1 MNLKQITCRFAQGFC
16 VERLILM
23 DLILTTSQKLA
34 LSQKMMLSAEILQMS
49 SQELIEYIKE
59 LSIENPVIELDFNE
73 HDENNDKFQ
82 MMKRKLD
89 WLESSDE
96 QNKTYYSQDKEDEN
110 ENDDWK
116 FKKTAEESLE
126 EYLLFQANVLSLPKH
141 QLSIIRY
148 LIEFIN
154 ENGYLDDTLD
164 NIAKHL
170 EVDQDKVE
178 EMLCVIQC
186 FEPAGVGA
194 RNLQECLL
202 LQLNR
207 KYNIPNYVR
216 EIVSNHLEALGK
228 NQVPAIAKK
237 LKITIDDVLNAKEII
252 KTLNPKPGNSFFTD
266 KTLEY
271 ISPDVFVV
279 KNESE
284 YKVILD
290 DRFFPKIHI
299 GNYYKNLYTQ
309 VDTSDTKNYIMKKVN
324 QAQWAIKCI
333 EKRNDTLLRTVEC
346 IVKNQTDF
354 FDYGHG
360 NLKPLKLIDVSES
373 LELHESTISR
383 AIKDKYLQC
392 SWGIFPLSYFFSTA
406 ISTNNN
412 EASVTADNIKEK
424 IKAIISNENTTSPL
438 SDREITEMLVSGG
451 VNISRR
457 TVAKYRESLGIPGT
471 SGRKTF

>member
-82 MMKRKLD
+82 MMKRKLG
-89 WLESSDE
+89 LALSISDE

-186 FEPAGVGA
+186 FEPAGVGGKKSSGM
-194 RNLQECLL
+194 LL

-228 NQVPAIAKK
+228 NQVQ
-237 LKITIDDVLNAKEII
+237 LLQ
-252 KTLNPKPGNSFFTD
+252 
-266 KTLEY
+266 
-271 ISPDVFVV
+271 
-279 KNESE
+279 
-284 YKVILD
+284 
-290 DRFFPKIHI
+290 
-299 GNYYKNLYTQ
+299 KNL
-309 VDTSDTKNYIMKKVN
+309 K
-324 QAQWAIKCI
+324 
-333 EKRNDTLLRTVEC
+333 
-346 IVKNQTDF
+346 
-354 FDYGHG
+354 
-360 NLKPLKLIDVSES
+360 
-373 LELHESTISR
+373 
-383 AIKDKYLQC
+383 
-392 SWGIFPLSYFFSTA
+392 
-406 ISTNNN
+406 
-412 EASVTADNIKEK
+412 
-424 IKAIISNENTTSPL
+424 
-438 SDREITEMLVSGG
+438 
-451 VNISRR
+451 
-457 TVAKYRESLGIPGT
+457 
-471 SGRKTF
+471 